1 MRELYE
7 KIALHG
13 ATSLTDS
20 DLLGII
26 IDSQSIAENILEQC
40 TLKTLPIEEVSRL
53 RMSAGMG
60 LAKAAKIAASV
71 ELARRIAKSKTD
83 VVDHIQSLEA
93 AEKLL
98 RPIFDGLDH
107 EECWAVYL
115 TNSGRV
121 LDKMRISQGG
131 VRATTVDNKIIIKR
145 AIELLATQIIIS
157 HNHPSDCPEPSH
169 ADISMTYSIRSAA
182 EMFDIILLDHIILTQ
197 TDSYSF
203 KKFGLLDR

>member
-20 DLLGII
+20 ELLGII

-71 ELARRIAKSKTD
+71 ELARRIAKNKTD
-83 VVDHIQSLEA
+83 VVDRIQSLEA
-93 AEKLL
+93 AVKLL

-107 EECWAVYL
+107 EECWALYL
-115 TNSGRV
+115 TNSGKV
-121 LDKMRISQGG
+121 LDKMKISQGG
-131 VRATTVDNKIIIKR
+131 VQATVVDNRLIVKR
-145 AIELLATQIIIS
+145 ALELLATQIIIA
-157 HNHPSDCPEPSH
+157 HNHPSENAQPSQ
-169 ADISMTYSIRSAA
+169 ADIVLTNRIKNAA
-182 EMFDIILLDHIILTQ
+182 ALFDITLLDHIIITR
-197 TDSYSF
+197 TNSYSF

>member
-20 DLLGII
+20 ELLGII

-98 RPIFDGLDH
+98 RPIFDRLDH
-107 EECWAVYL
+107 EECWAIYL

-145 AIELLATQIIIS
+145 AIELLATQIIIA

-169 ADISMTYSIRSAA
+169 ADISMTYSIRNAA

>member
-20 DLLGII
+20 ELLGII

-40 TLKTLPIEEVSRL
+40 TLKRLPIEEVSRL

-169 ADISMTYSIRSAA
+169 ADISMTYSIRNAA

>member
-20 DLLGII
+20 ELLGII

-169 ADISMTYSIRSAA
+169 ADISMTYSIRNAA

>member
-20 DLLGII
+20 ELLGII

-40 TLKTLPIEEVSRL
+40 TLKRLPIEEVSRL

-131 VRATTVDNKIIIKR
+131 VRATTVDIKIIIKR

>member
-20 DLLGII
+20 ELLGII

-71 ELARRIAKSKTD
+71 ELARRIAKTKTRD
-83 VVDHIQSLEA
+83 VDHIQSLEA

-145 AIELLATQIIIS
+145 AIELLATQIIIA

>member
-20 DLLGII
+20 ELLGII

>member
-20 DLLGII
+20 ELLGII

-115 TNSGRV
+115 TSSGRV

-145 AIELLATQIIIS
+145 AIELLATQIIIA

-169 ADISMTYSIRSAA
+169 ADISMTYSIRNAA